1 MNSRDNNIMGKVF
14 YVMKKGDK
22 VNKAALASNQFSIA
36 HCEMMIGKLK
46 KSKLYSLIFLFFR
59 T

>member
-46 KSKLYSLIFLFFR
+46 KSKLYSLIL
-59 T
+59 